1 MSTGTGTSDLN
12 PTSRGLHEAIRSR
25 RTQKRREQE
34 GHDDITY
41 LNITPMLDM
50 MTILLVF
57 LLKSFASSASNV
69 NVANLTL
76 PNSTTKLKV
85 EEAIQVLVTPEQIL
99 VDNEPV
105 LNLDA
110 NALVPGDALRGSTL
124 VEPLYESLAN
134 KADYL
139 KQIQEFGGAQFNG
152 KIAILA
158 DEGITYDTIEKVLYT
173 AGQAEFGLFRL
184 FVQKPR

>member
-25 RTQKRREQE
+25 RTQKRREKE
-34 GHDDITY
+34 DHDDITY

-105 LNLDA
+105 LNLDGQ
-110 NALVPGDALRGSTL
+110 ALVPNDALRGSTL
-124 VEPLYESLAN
+124 VEPLYEALAN

-152 KIAILA
+152 KVAILA
-158 DEGITYDTIEKVLYT
+158 DENITYDTIEKVLYT

>member
-1 MSTGTGTSDLN
+1 MTNTSELSQ
-12 PTSRGLHEAIRSR
+12 PTSKGLYEAVRSR
-25 RTQKRREQE
+25 RASKRRGKRDENE
-34 GHDDITY
+34 ITY

-69 NVANLTL
+69 NVANLVL
-76 PNSTTKLKV
+76 PHSTTKLKV

-105 LNLDA
+105 LSLDPRA
-110 NALVPGDALRGSTL
+110 RVQTGDLRGTTLVGPLYDALTQKS
-124 VEPLYESLAN
+124 E
-134 KADYL
+134 YL
-139 KQIQEFGGAQFNG
+139 KRIQEFGGAQFNG
-152 KIAILA
+152 KVAILA
-158 DEGITYDTIEKVLYT
+158 DQNITYDTIEKVLYT

-184 FVQKPR
+184 IVQKPSGS